1 MQTIKNNTISD
12 LEWDALVVEH
22 YHQKR
27 IPNPHLLKKYGAT
40 VWNHDANAEEM
51 YLLYEKGSPI
61 ESKEVQ
67 AGESRMITSI
77 ISVKD
82 GEMIVSLSGMV
93 DAVIS
98 LDKEKAFLKGLGLT
112 PEEFVS
118 WMKNTPGAHS
128 AFLGTEGRK
137 VIIEGIKPYVMASL
151 SKGHFESLRNE
162 LYAQIKDPKNAYLA
176 TVISR
181 NGGGFLVNVSG
192 IDGFLPGSLAAAN
205 IVRDFDTM
213 LGKQIYVMVE
223 DLLKDAGTFVFSHKK
238 YLNYILPSKIEEL
251 SLEAKY
257 EGTITGT
264 AKFGIFV
271 EFNEIFT
278 GLIHTSK
285 MTPAMRDEFKA
296 GAFTP
301 GEKVSFWI
309 KEITSDKKIILTD
322 EDPTVRQKEIDE
334 FKDKNLGI
342 IRGGEVVSIQ
352 PFGTLVKLQ
361 KDIVGLISQKEIKTK
376 KKKYSVGDHV
386 MVTVERVHNDKIF
399 LTIPNED

>member
-1 MQTIKNNTISD
+1 MQKTKNNTIAD
-12 LEWDALVVEH
+12 LEWEALEIENF
-22 YHQKR
+22 HQKR
-27 IPNPHLLKKYGAT
+27 IPNPHLEKKYGAA

-51 YLLYEKGSPI
+51 YLLYAKGSPI

-82 GEMIVSLSGMV
+82 HEMVVSLAGMV

-98 LDKEKAFLKGLGLT
+98 LDKEKSFFRGLGLT
-112 PEEFVS
+112 NEEFVA
-118 WMKNTPGAHS
+118 WIKNTPGAYS

-137 VIIEGIKPYVMASL
+137 VIIESIKPYVMASL
-151 SKGHFESLRNE
+151 SKGHFESLRKE
-162 LYAQIKDPKNAYLA
+162 LYAQIKEPKSAYLA
-176 TVISR
+176 TVVSR

-205 IVRDFDTM
+205 IVRDFDSM
-213 LGKQIYVMVE
+213 IGKEIYVMVE

-238 YLNYILPSKIEEL
+238 YLTHILPSKIAEL
-251 SLEAKY
+251 SLVEKY

-285 MTPAMRDEFKA
+285 MTAEMRDEFKS
-296 GAFTP
+296 GKFSP

-322 EDPTVRQKEIDE
+322 EDPTIRQREIEE
-334 FKDKNLGI
+334 FRDKNLGI
-342 IRGGEVVSIQ
+342 ITGGEVVSIQ

-376 KKKYSVGDHV
+376 KKRYSVGDHV